1 MLTNGS
7 ISGESWDLIVLNP
20 NRTRASAVIQTS

>member
-7 ISGESWDLIVLNP
+7 IFGESWDLIVLNP
-20 NRTRASAVIQTS
+20 NRTRRPL